1 MLKGNWAG
9 VSSQLRR
16 ISRRRR
22 IVNPDQ
28 ARSLSCGGAVRP
40 EGGRHKWKQP
50 PLIKPQIPQIQGGE
64 CASVTGMEGGFC
76 LLQNEALNLGF
87 KCQRPDIL
95 GRADPAV
102 RHGLMSPFIFITYF
116 YPRAPSPRPASRN
129 LEFGCGVRGGWAPCR
144 LLLGGAT
151 LAGLCRGS
159 AHFPKQCKLMGRCY
173 EGSGEPAKGGGN
185 RLDVHGFLS
194 ASRVRTGSQRC
205 AKLKTVSILG
215 NARACLTT
223 PRPAGQEVI
232 PALSPDTAG
241 RTLGDTQ
248 R

>member
-50 PLIKPQIPQIQGGE
+50 PLIKPQIPQIRRGWGGG

-87 KCQRPDIL
+87 ECQRPDIL

-116 YPRAPSPRPASRN
+116 YPRAPSPRPVSRN
-129 LEFGCGVRGGWAPCR
+129 LEFGCGVRGGWAPRR
-144 LLLGGAT
+144 LLRGG
-151 LAGLCRGS
+151 S
-159 AHFPKQCKLMGRCY
+159 
-173 EGSGEPAKGGGN
+173 
-185 RLDVHGFLS
+185 D
-194 ASRVRTGSQRC
+194 
-205 AKLKTVSILG
+205 
-215 NARACLTT
+215 
-223 PRPAGQEVI
+223 
-232 PALSPDTAG
+232 AG
-241 RTLGDTQ
+241 RALPRQ
-248 R
+248 RSLPEAVQTDGEMLRGQWGTG